1 MQEQEN
7 ASPRQEPES
16 INMDAEAGIDEQRSP
31 VEPLPET
38 SSAEMQPARPSR
50 LRRVLVWVL
59 AILLVFSLGVGA
71 CWLTQVQPQRELIA
85 SLESRTGDAEAQ
97 AANLQAEV
105 TRLSPFEGENEALR
119 TQLKRSTQHLD
130 LLFVLVDVTSAQLAM
145 VQEDIL
151 AAKAALSGTDAR
163 LGNLESNLSGAEAE
177 TVKGLSERLTLVLDE
192 VESDEFAARRDL
204 EILANNLLSLERSLF
219 GE

>member
-1 MQEQEN
+1 MQEEEN
-7 ASPRQEPES
+7 ASQGQEPEA
-16 INMDAEAGIDEQRSP
+16 IEMEADVGRVEELSP
-31 VEPLPET
+31 AEPLPET
-38 SSAEMQPARPSR
+38 PSTEMEPARPSR
-50 LRRVLVWVL
+50 LRRILVWVI
-59 AILLVFSLGVGA
+59 AILLVFTLGVGA
-71 CWLTQVQPQRELIA
+71 CWLTQVQPQREQIA
-85 SLESRTGDAEAQ
+85 SLESRASDAEAR
-97 AANLQAEV
+97 AENLQAEV
-105 TRLSPFEGENEALR
+105 TRLSPFEAENETLQ

-145 VQEDIL
+145 VQEDTL

-163 LGNLESNLSGAEAE
+163 LGDLESNLSGAEAA
-177 TVKGLSERLTLVLDE
+177 TVKGLSERLTLVLEE